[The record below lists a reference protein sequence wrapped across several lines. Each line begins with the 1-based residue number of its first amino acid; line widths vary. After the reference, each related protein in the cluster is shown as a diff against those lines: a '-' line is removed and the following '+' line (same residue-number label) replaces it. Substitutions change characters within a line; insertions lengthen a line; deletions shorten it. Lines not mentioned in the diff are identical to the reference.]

1 MKISSV
7 LSITAVA
14 AVVCAVTVPVSAAP
28 MACSIHPPKGL
39 SESQMAK
46 LAKISLAEA
55 EKTALASLHSSTN
68 ASISS
73 AELEAEHGCLLW
85 SFDLKIAGKTGVQ
98 EVQVDAGD
106 GKVLSV
112 THETSQQEAT
122 ER

>member
-1 MKISSV
+1 MKISCV
-7 LSITAVA
+7 LSMTAVA
-14 AVVCAVTVPVSAAP
+14 AVVCGVTMPVSAAP

-46 LAKISLAEA
+46 LAKISRAEA
-55 EKTALASLHSSTN
+55 EKTALASLHSNTN
-68 ASISS
+68 ASVSS

-112 THETSQQEAT
+112 IHETSQQEAT

>member
-1 MKISSV
+1 VDAAGGFTKEF
-7 LSITAVA
+7 LGVA
-14 AVVCAVTVPVSAAP
+14 QASRV
-28 MACSIHPPKGL
+28 
-39 SESQMAK
+39 
-46 LAKISLAEA
+46 AKISLAEA